1 MKEEQVKKW
10 LDMAWEDIRIID
22 DLIDEKAYGLA
33 CFHSQQGIEKSL
45 KVYLLIKSNNVP
57 KIHSIVELIEMCKE
71 YDRQFS
77 DFNEFALI
85 IDCYYIPVRYPD
97 ALPGNLP
104 EGMPSK
110 NDALESLKISNKIF
124 SFVKSKI

>member
-45 KVYLLIKSNNVP
+45 KAYLLIKSNNVP

-77 DFNEFALI
+77 DFNESALI
-85 IDCYYIPVRYPD
+85 IDHYYIPVRYPD

-104 EGMPSK
+104 EDMPSK
-110 NDALESLKISNKIF
+110 NDALESLEIF
-124 SFVKSKI
+124 NNIFGFVKSKI